1 MPFSTNGSLSN
12 NFPNEQLKKDVFEQP
27 RLVVSRYKNMEKPPF
42 QIKIHHP
49 EGLHRK
55 FQVEQFYSW

>member
-27 RLVVSRYKNMEKPPF
+27 RLVVYRYKNMEKPPF

-49 EGLHRK
+49 NAFKNFCKRNYL
-55 FQVEQFYSW
+55 SN